1 MQTNE
6 GGNLY
11 RALAKAIFL
20 AAGVFILLWFLFQ
33 ILNSLLLLIFAM
45 VLALIINYPVSW
57 LEKRKVKRLW
67 GSLIVFGIIL
77 IVIGALT
84 WFIGPKV
91 SKQLSILINNLP
103 EYASQLSATVGSW
116 LQDYPALQKEVQ
128 LNAASVNEW
137 MPSISQT
144 LLRVGNFSLALV
156 EGILIF
162 IFFICMVVYAVSN
175 PRPLVELYF
184 SIFPLEQRNKATRAL
199 AQSSVMLIGWIRSN
213 LIGGAIEAVVITA
226 FLSYMNVPGAWV
238 WGALAFFAELIPR
251 IGFYIMSIPPI
262 LVALTVD
269 GTTAIWVTIF
279 FLALSEVMGDFVMPK
294 LRSSTMK
301 IHPVSTLFLLLAMGA
316 AFGFTGA
323 LLATP
328 IAAII
333 KAFYEEFYVKTM
345 KKDAEIEK
353 RIDTVLYVQDENKIS
368 KKNRNKEL

>member
-1 MQTNE
+1 
-6 GGNLY
+6 
-11 RALAKAIFL
+11 
-20 AAGVFILLWFLFQ
+20 
-33 ILNSLLLLIFAM
+33 
-45 VLALIINYPVSW
+45 
-57 LEKRKVKRLW
+57 
-67 GSLIVFGIIL
+67 
-77 IVIGALT
+77 
-84 WFIGPKV
+84 
-91 SKQLSILINNLP
+91 
-103 EYASQLSATVGSW
+103 
-116 LQDYPALQKEVQ
+116 
-128 LNAASVNEW
+128 ASVNEW

-184 SIFPLEQRNKATRAL
+184 SIFPVEQRNKATRAL

-294 LRSSTMK
+294 
-301 IHPVSTLFLLLAMGA
+301 
-316 AFGFTGA
+316 
-323 LLATP
+323 
-328 IAAII
+328 
-333 KAFYEEFYVKTM
+333 
-345 KKDAEIEK
+345 
-353 RIDTVLYVQDENKIS
+353 
-368 KKNRNKEL
+368 